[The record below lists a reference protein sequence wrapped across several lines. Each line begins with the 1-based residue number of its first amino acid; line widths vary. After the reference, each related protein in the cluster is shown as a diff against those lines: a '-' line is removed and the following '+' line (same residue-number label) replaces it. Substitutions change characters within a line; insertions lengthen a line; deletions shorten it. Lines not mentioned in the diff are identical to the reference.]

1 VTDGGKTEADN
12 GQGLCEAC
20 NYAKQAPGWR
30 ARQTRRRA
38 GPVIETVTPTGHTYR
53 SRAPE
58 PPRARRQV
66 RMDLHFAELLER
78 TG

>member
-1 VTDGGKTEADN
+1 MDGGDTEADN

-38 GPVIETVTPTGHTYR
+38 GPVIETVTPTGHRYL

-58 PPRARRQV
+58 PLRDRKQV
-66 RMDLHFAELLER
+66 RMDLAFAELIER
-78 TG
+78 SA